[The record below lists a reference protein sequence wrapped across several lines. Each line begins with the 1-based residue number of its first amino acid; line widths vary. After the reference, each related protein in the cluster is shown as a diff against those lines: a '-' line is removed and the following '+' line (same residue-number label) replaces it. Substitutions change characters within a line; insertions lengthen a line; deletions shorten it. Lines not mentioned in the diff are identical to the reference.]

1 MPIRSDAAASPNHPH
16 RWVRAHLG
24 NNQELGV
31 GSTGGSEPVGA
42 PSSKLGNRS
51 CTSTSE
57 HESPGYP
64 DSAEASIQVHL
75 ALLSSALDPGL
86 TWGLHPVPVPVCC
99 PESSILPQFPCPR
112 TGGSIQP
119 RSPCP
124 GPARPTPRRAP
135 RCPLPRLRTAK
146 GPVESPVGSGA
157 AESPG
162 AGPQS
167 GPSPPGPRLQRGRR
181 HRDPP
186 SGSATA
192 APGSPSGTPGT
203 NQPTRNSPEIPFK
216 K

>member
-1 MPIRSDAAASPNHPH
+1 MWGARGGWRRWEPPPQGLGIDPAPQHQSMNPRAIRTVPRHPYRSTWPCSAQPSTPAS
-16 RWVRAHLG
+16 
-24 NNQELGV
+24 LGV
-31 GSTGGSEPVGA
+31 SILSRSPCAARRAPSCLSFHVPAPEA
-42 PSSKLGNRS
+42 PSS
-51 CTSTSE
+51 
-57 HESPGYP
+57 PG
-64 DSAEASIQVHL
+64 
-75 ALLSSALDPGL
+75 
-86 TWGLHPVPVPVCC
+86 
-99 PESSILPQFPCPR
+99 PR
-112 TGGSIQP
+112 V
-119 RSPCP
+119 
-124 GPARPTPRRAP
+124 PARPTPRRAP

-203 NQPTRNSPEIPFK
+203 NQPSRNSPEIPFK